1 MNEARAGIARGLR
14 WQAGWCAR
22 LGSPLYRDLL
32 EHAACEVEQGGPARD
47 LFDQTGLE
55 RPDMDGVL
63 PGAQALRLM
72 GAVHRLVLEGRAPEL
87 ARHYPSVGG
96 TAGLGG
102 AREAFSALLAEQ
114 PEAVRTLMER
124 PVQTNEV
131 GRSAALLGG
140 FLTVAEQT
148 GLPLRLLEIGASAG
162 LNLRWDR
169 YFYAAAAGSW
179 GDPAS
184 PVRFTDAFGAS
195 VPPLQARPQISERRG
210 CDPSPLDPSA
220 EADAL
225 TLTSYVWPDQASRLG
240 VLRAA
245 LDLAPSVAVTIDR
258 APALEWVEEVLAE
271 PRPGTATVVF
281 HSIVLPYLSEAGVT
295 RLTAA
300 LEQAG
305 SRAASEAPLAW
316 LRMEAGG
323 DQADVTLVT
332 WPDRRERVIAR
343 AGYQGPPVQWLG

>member
-1 MNEARAGIARGLR
+1 MNEARAGIASGLR

-22 LGSPLYRDLL
+22 LGSPLYGDLL
-32 EHAACEVEQGGPARD
+32 EHVACEVEQGGPARD
-47 LFDQTGLE
+47 LLDLPGSG
-55 RPDMDGVL
+55 RRDVDGVL
-63 PGAQALRLM
+63 PGGQALRLM

-87 ARHYPSVGG
+87 ARYYPSVGG
-96 TAGLGG
+96 SPDAGG
-102 AREAFSALLAEQ
+102 AREALSALLAAQ
-114 PEAVRTLMER
+114 PEAVMTLMEQ

-140 FLTVAEQT
+140 FLAVAEQT
-148 GLPLRLLEIGASAG
+148 GLPLRLLEFGASAG

-169 YFYAAAAGSW
+169 YFYAGPADSW

-184 PVRFTDAFGAS
+184 PVRFTDAFGES
-195 VPPLQARPQISERRG
+195 SPPLQAQPQISERRG
-210 CDPSPLDPSA
+210 CDPSPLDPA
-220 EADAL
+220 VEADAL
-225 TLTSYVWPDQASRLG
+225 TLTSYVWPDQERRLG

-271 PRPGTATVVF
+271 PRPGSATVVF
-281 HSIVLPYLSEAGVT
+281 HSIVLPYLGETGVT

-305 SRAASEAPLAW
+305 SRADRQAPLAW

-332 WPDRRERVIAR
+332 WPDRRERVIAK
-343 AGYQGPPVQWLG
+343 ASYHGPPVTWLG